1 MPRLAPY
8 YIYQATLILTLVVE
22 SAAAYYH
29 EDSDVLLVTGLPLFF
44 LATGLLIQKCLY
56 HLERRRVAQ
65 RG

>member
-1 MPRLAPY
+1 MPWLAPY
-8 YIYQATLILTLVVE
+8 YATLILTLVVE

-44 LATGLLIQKCLY
+44 LATGLLIQKSLN
-56 HLERRRVAQ
+56 HLERRRVNQ